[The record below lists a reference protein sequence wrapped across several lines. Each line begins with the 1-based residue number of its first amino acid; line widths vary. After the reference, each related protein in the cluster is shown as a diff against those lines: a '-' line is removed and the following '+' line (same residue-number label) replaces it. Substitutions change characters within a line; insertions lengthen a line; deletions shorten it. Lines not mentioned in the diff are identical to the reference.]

1 MWQQYLLCCSC
12 GIEVPIETAQAGG
25 NVLCDCGLSLK
36 VPTLLQIKKLPLA
49 DAPLADG
56 RQVQSSVTVDASG
69 VSSAKTSTGTQVN
82 LAMFVIGL
90 FLTIAAV
97 SYCVYTVRFTSP
109 EPQDVMKKQVV
120 YHFAGKVAA
129 QDSTPI
135 PMPERYFFV
144 ITDEVI
150 DYMNPI
156 DTIRYWELVKDGPA
170 MSMNFRENYET
181 FKDYY
186 HLRCAGTG
194 ILVLIALSLLI
205 SSFFLG
211 RSPTVGTR
219 QGTEWK

>member
-1 MWQQYLLCCSC
+1 MSQKYLLSCSC
-12 GIEVPIETAQAGG
+12 GKEVPIETAQAGG

-49 DAPLADG
+49 DG
-56 RQVQSSVTVDASG
+56 RQMQSPTADDVSG
-69 VSSAKTSTGTQVN
+69 VPAKTASKTQPN
-82 LAMFVIGL
+82 LSMLLIGL
-90 FLTIAAV
+90 ILTIAANL
-97 SYCVYTVRFTSP
+97 YCVYTVLFTFP
-109 EPQDVMKKQVV
+109 KPQDVMNKQVV
-120 YHFAGKVAA
+120 YQFAGKVAA

-144 ITDEVI
+144 ISEEDI
-150 DYMNPI
+150 DFLNPI
-156 DTIRYWELVKDGPA
+156 DAMRYWELVKDGPA

-186 HLRCAGTG
+186 DLRCAGTG

-211 RSPTVGTR
+211 RPPTVGTR